1 MKERERGSKW
11 VRERE
16 RKIIWEHSG
25 KERQNEREREVGTI
39 GRKLEFEYTEGGGQ
53 LVIVKDNH

>member
-39 GRKLEFEYTEGGGQ
+39 GRKLECEYTEGGGS
-53 LVIVKDNH
+53 IGNC